1 MGAGKPIPCTWT
13 KKVMG
18 DDMDNFT
25 RGISNLTG
33 PDPNRLFN
41 GTKGGAPEKKGKMKG
56 KKKDKKDK
64 KQKVGICP
72 SKEETVAFS
81 NDVLKFIQKRLKP
94 GAGVVIVAGLSPAGI
109 PIIKLGIGRADNM
122 TVGYEFESANS
133 LVDMEAR
140 LNLARVVLDI
150 SKD

>member
-1 MGAGKPIPCTWT
+1 
-13 KKVMG
+13 MG

-25 RGISNLTG
+25 RGISNLCG
-33 PDPNRLFN
+33 PDPNRIFN
-41 GTKGGAPEKKGKMKG
+41 GAKGVAP
-56 KKKDKKDK
+56 KKDK

-122 TVGYEFESANS
+122 SVGYEFDSADS

-140 LNLARVVLDI
+140 INLARVVLDI

>member
-1 MGAGKPIPCTWT
+1 
-13 KKVMG
+13 MG

-41 GTKGGAPEKKGKMKG
+41 GTKGGAPKM
-56 KKKDKKDK
+56 DKKDK

-133 LVDMEAR
+133 LIDMEAH

>member
-1 MGAGKPIPCTWT
+1 
-13 KKVMG
+13 MG

-41 GTKGGAPEKKGKMKG
+41 GTKGGATE
-56 KKKDKKDK
+56 KKDK

-81 NDVLKFIQKRLKP
+81 NDVLKFFQKRLKP
-94 GAGVVIVAGLSPAGI
+94 GAGVVIVAGVSPAGI
-109 PIIKLGIGRADNM
+109 PIIELGIGRVDNM
-122 TVGYEFESANS
+122 SVGYEFESANS

-140 LNLARVVLDI
+140 MNRASVVLDI

>member
-1 MGAGKPIPCTWT
+1 MGG
-13 KKVMG
+13 
-18 DDMDNFT
+18 DMDNFT

-33 PDPNRLFN
+33 PDPNRIFN
-41 GTKGGAPEKKGKMKG
+41 GAKGVAP
-56 KKKDKKDK
+56 KKDKKDK

-109 PIIKLGIGRADNM
+109 PIIKLGIGRADNISI
-122 TVGYEFESANS
+122 GYEFESANS

-140 LNLARVVLDI
+140 LNLARVVPDI
-150 SKD
+150 SED

>member
-1 MGAGKPIPCTWT
+1 MGAGKPIPCTRT

-41 GTKGGAPEKKGKMKG
+41 GTKGGAPEKGKKKG
-56 KKKDKKDK
+56 KKH
-64 KQKVGICP
+64 KVGICP

-81 NDVLKFIQKRLKP
+81 NDVLKFIQKRLAS
-94 GAGVVIVAGLSPAGI
+94 GAGVVIVAGVSPAGI
-109 PIIKLGIGRADNM
+109 PIIELGIGRVDNM
-122 TVGYEFESANS
+122 SVGYEFEPANS

-140 LNLARVVLDI
+140 MNRASVVLDI

>member
-1 MGAGKPIPCTWT
+1 
-13 KKVMG
+13 MG

-41 GTKGGAPEKKGKMKG
+41 RTKGGAP
-56 KKKDKKDK
+56 KKDKMDK

-94 GAGVVIVAGLSPAGI
+94 GAGVVIVAGLSPGGI

-122 TVGYEFESANS
+122 SVGYEFESANS
-133 LVDMEAR
+133 LIDMEAR